1 MFFILRLCIF
11 FHFFQK
17 FFDPLLKKWTPFT
30 PSLPFWIAC
39 HAMHSELYNRII
51 LKDRD
56 KLKRSMSHIKF
67 HVNRKRQSN
76 NESIIVRWY
85 RCFSLGL
92 WIIKWIAIEAVV
104 QRCSVKKVFCKK
116 GVLRNFTKIHRETPV
131 PESLF

>member
-1 MFFILRLCIF
+1 MQLINSLIQNNPFKEFYNSCFLYSDYVFF

-30 PSLPFWIAC
+30 LSLPFWIAC

-67 HVNRKRQSN
+67 HVNRKRQNN
-76 NESIIVRWY
+76 NESIIVR
-85 RCFSLGL
+85 
-92 WIIKWIAIEAVV
+92 
-104 QRCSVKKVFCKK
+104 
-116 GVLRNFTKIHRETPV
+116 
-131 PESLF
+131 